1 MPTRRRNP
9 ALPGEGTYVEKLE
22 RALRTIHENA
32 RKAATAMNTYR
43 SRSEYLARLS
53 PAVLEVARVFRAA
66 RWSKV
71 AERAQ
76 EDVLKDAWL
85 VVTTNVDGASP
96 RSGVVA
102 EQQERR
108 AFRALEKSSA
118 ALLDLLPVLEEELAA
133 MRRKMR

>member
-1 MPTRRRNP
+1 MPTRRRNT
-9 ALPGEGTYVEKLE
+9 ALASEGTYVQRLE
-22 RALRTIHENA
+22 RALNTVHENA

-66 RWSKV
+66 RWNEAAV
-71 AERAQ
+71 QAH

-85 VVTTNVDGASP
+85 VATTNVDAAAA
-96 RSGVVA
+96 RSGVT

-108 AFRALEKSSA
+108 TFRALERSTKV
-118 ALLDLLPVLEEELAA
+118 LLEMVPTLEADLAE
-133 MRRKMR
+133 MRRRMR